1 MKNFLQ
7 RRIFYA
13 IIAVIGGPLMIFVLS
28 RMSGDPRV
36 LFIDEHGGGFGT
48 EAWEKMGEEM
58 GLDKPVPIQYAMWL
72 KDILT
77 GDFGKSLAQQQ
88 PVTTILKD
96 RAGASIRLGV
106 AAWIFGTLVGVPL
119 GILSA
124 INRGSAWDYIA
135 RTFALFGQSLPSF
148 WSGIMGILI
157 FAGVLGWLPAGTMG
171 EGSFSIKHLIL
182 PAIVLGWLPA
192 AGYLRLTR
200 SSMLEVMDTEYIKL
214 ARAKGV
220 KYTKVVWKHAFRN
233 ALIVPLTYSGL
244 LLIGFITGTTVVE
257 TVFSWPGLGRLAIN
271 SVTGNDFPVVAAIM
285 FFTMLLYV
293 VVVLFLDLI
302 YAFIDPRIRAK

>member
-1 MKNFLQ
+1 
-7 RRIFYA
+7 
-13 IIAVIGGPLMIFVLS
+13 MIFVLS

-72 KDILT
+72 KDILS

-157 FAGVLGWLPAGTMG
+157 FAGVLIIILSCIILIEFYQNFINDIIFRFCQIFCLSPHIQCLSLATHSKINITQM
-171 EGSFSIKHLIL
+171 IK
-182 PAIVLGWLPA
+182 
-192 AGYLRLTR
+192 
-200 SSMLEVMDTEYIKL
+200 
-214 ARAKGV
+214 
-220 KYTKVVWKHAFRN
+220 
-233 ALIVPLTYSGL
+233 
-244 LLIGFITGTTVVE
+244 
-257 TVFSWPGLGRLAIN
+257 
-271 SVTGNDFPVVAAIM
+271 
-285 FFTMLLYV
+285 
-293 VVVLFLDLI
+293 
-302 YAFIDPRIRAK
+302 